1 MGEIVISRL
10 PDGAFWDAVRAI
22 AWVDDSRIYLVG
34 APSMATVRGITGDAS
49 VAPGSYVRQ
58 GNTVLVAPA
67 DVQSFAA
74 RYIAD
79 QLKGTTPPNGR

>member
-1 MGEIVISRL
+1 MGEIVVSRP
-10 PDGAFWDAVRAI
+10 PDQAFWDAVRTI
-22 AWVDDSRIYLVG
+22 PWVDHSRLYLVG
-34 APSMATVRGITGDAS
+34 APSAGTVRGITGDAS
-49 VAPGSYVRQ
+49 VAPGSYVLQ